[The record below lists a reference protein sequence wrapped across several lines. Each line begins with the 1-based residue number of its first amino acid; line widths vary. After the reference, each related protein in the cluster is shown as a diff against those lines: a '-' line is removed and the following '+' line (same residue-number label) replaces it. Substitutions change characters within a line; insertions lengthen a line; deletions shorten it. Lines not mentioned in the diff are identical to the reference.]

1 MPWDP
6 MRELAAWQ
14 ERLGRL
20 TARDTEPWS
29 PAIDVYETHDSYV
42 VVAEVPG
49 LRREQIDLS
58 LEESRLTI
66 RAQRSERPRAT
77 GEIVHYH
84 QVERGHGGFT
94 RTFKFAEKVA
104 IEGVTADLADGVLA
118 VTLPKQPPPPAR
130 RIEVK

>member
-66 RAQRSERPRAT
+66 RAQRCERPRAT

-84 QVERGHGGFT
+84 QV
-94 RTFKFAEKVA
+94 
-104 IEGVTADLADGVLA
+104 
-118 VTLPKQPPPPAR
+118 
-130 RIEVK
+130 